1 MREKYLL
8 ELGGE
13 NTDLGKYEAL
23 ELFKFKKYSPTLEK
37 DNGNIIIISTSKIIE
52 KKVINRLS
60 MTKRISNI
68 IFTSIKDN
76 IKDILN
82 ELEKINIEN
91 KSFAIRQIG
100 QNDLNSEKT
109 AILIGEKISDKNK
122 TKLNDPE
129 ITVLFYQNGKFFI
142 SLCNNDWETGYKKC
156 LKHHIS
162 HRPYFSP
169 ISIHPRIARAMVN
182 LSNCDEKEPLIDPFC
197 GTGGILIEAA
207 DMGIEI
213 TGIDLKERMVEYS
226 KGNLKHYGFEGKLM
240 NSDFKEITKQK
251 FSSIVC
257 DPPYGIASTSG
268 GETIENLMERSLDI
282 FQKKLRKGQR
292 LVIAVSN
299 PNIVKHPNLKQLHKF
314 EWYIHKSLTRN
325 IIVLEKN

>member
-23 ELFKFKKYSPTLEK
+23 GLFKFKKYSPILEL
-37 DNGNIIIISTSKIIE
+37 DYGNIIIISTSRTIE
-52 KKVINRLS
+52 KKIISRLS
-60 MTKRISNI
+60 MTKRLSNI
-68 IFTSIKDN
+68 IFTSTKNN
-76 IKDILN
+76 IKSILN
-82 ELEKINIEN
+82 DLEKINIEN

-100 QNDLNSEKT
+100 QNDLDSEKT
-109 AILIGEKISDKNK
+109 AILIGKKISDKNK
-122 TKLNDPE
+122 TNLNNPE
-129 ITVLFYQNGKFFI
+129 ITVLFYQNSKFFI
-142 SLCNNDWETGYKKC
+142 SLCNHDWDTGYKKC
-156 LKHHIS
+156 LQHHIS

-182 LSNCDEKEPLIDPFC
+182 LSNCDETGPLIDPFC

-207 DMGIEI
+207 DMGMEFI
-213 TGIDLKERMVEYS
+213 GIDLKEKMVEYS
-226 KGNLKHYGFEGKLM
+226 KGNLKHYGFEGKLI
-240 NSDFKEITKQK
+240 NSDFEEINKQK

-268 GETIENLMERSLDI
+268 GETIENLMGRSLDV
-282 FQKKLRKGQR
+282 FQRKLRKGQR

-299 PNIVKHPNLKQLHKF
+299 PSIIEHPNLKLLQKF

>member
-23 ELFKFKKYSPTLEK
+23 ELLKFKKYSPELERDEGK
-37 DNGNIIIISTSKIIE
+37 IIVISTSKII
-52 KKVINRLS
+52 KKNIINRLA

-68 IFTSIKDN
+68 IFTSTKNN
-76 IKDILN
+76 IKSILN
-82 ELEKINIEN
+82 DLENINIGN
-91 KSFAIRQIG
+91 KSFAIRQIS

-109 AILIGEKISDKNK
+109 AILIGKKISNKNK
-122 TKLNDPE
+122 TDLNNPE
-129 ITVLFYQNGKFFI
+129 VKVLFYKSDGFFI
-142 SLCNNDWETGYKKC
+142 SLWNNDSDTGYKKC

-182 LSNCDEKEPLIDPFC
+182 LSNCNETESVIDPFC

-207 DMGIEI
+207 DMGMEVI
-213 TGIDLKERMVEYS
+213 GIDIKEKMVEYS

-240 NSDFKEITKQK
+240 NSDFKEITNQK

-268 GETIENLMERSLDI
+268 GETIEKLMKRSLDV
-282 FQKKLRKGQR
+282 FQRKLRKGQR

-299 PNIVKHPNLKQLHKF
+299 PKIVKHPNLKLLNKF

-325 IIVLEKN
+325 IIILEKD